1 MEKKEYS
8 VRDAIPE
15 TPDAFYD
22 AVERSLSACR
32 ETQKERTWDGLRL
45 NRRLLVPLVAALVLL
60 LAGTAVA
67 AGVWLRD
74 NYSPANYM
82 GTTKEQREEQ
92 GQTIPDVEQA
102 IESAAPQSGDY
113 KIVMLPEFPNAAEQ
127 DEWRVKMGQPRYNEA
142 DWAWVREIRPEVEEV
157 LIDGRN
163 LVFNIRLNT
172 DHAKAFTWP
181 DVEGQWADALV
192 DSISFRKEGDSM
204 AHPIIEGGGGVNPSM
219 VTDTGAT
226 LYTEVILDQPNVDF
240 PTEGRVELTVEIG
253 LRDARV
259 DDMAT
264 VGIVGRIYYT
274 FSFDAAAGTE
284 VAPVK
289 VTERPLSGSI
299 VLTVDDWSDLDHPKL
314 YNQRVS
320 LDGVVLREEVHYQ
333 QTGIYVT
340 YTVKEAPASWTEAMK
355 NSLLYPN
362 REGKWHGLYLEYRIG
377 QEGEWL
383 PVGHEN
389 HGNFGERTVI
399 LPIFPSEYGKAKEQ
413 GCTLRLAAYYPT
425 AFNGTPV
432 GEDWHYDIPSGASS
446 MQMDLQAQELLE
458 IPVPLP

>member
-32 ETQKERTWDGLRL
+32 ETQKERTWGGLRL

-113 KIVMLPEFPNAAEQ
+113 RIVMLPELEEAE
-127 DEWRVKMGQPRYNEA
+127 MLNGQRLAHGQSAYSEE
-142 DWAWVREIRPEVEEV
+142 DWGWMRDIRPEVREV
-157 LIDGRN
+157 LIDGRS
-163 LVFNIRLNT
+163 LVANILLHT
-172 DHAKAFTWP
+172 DHGAAFDLSWEG
-181 DVEGQWADALV
+181 DGQWVEGMV
-192 DSISFRKEGDSM
+192 DNVLYRFPGETE
-204 AHPIIEGGGGVNPSM
+204 AHETPYGGSGG
-219 VTDTGAT
+219 TTGYDETGAN
-226 LYTEVILDQPNVDF
+226 LKLEVILPEDGSF
-240 PTEGRVELTVEIG
+240 PSEGRVELTLEVG
-253 LRDARV
+253 LRDDRV
-259 DDMAT
+259 EDLNPIGN
-264 VGIVGRIYYT
+264 VGKLYYT
-274 FSFDAAAGTE
+274 FSFDAGAARE
-284 VAPVK
+284 ASKPV
-289 VTERPLSGSI
+289 VTLRPLSGSI

-320 LDGVVLREEVHYQ
+320 LDGVVLREEVDYQ

-389 HGNFGERTVI
+389 HGNFGEQTVI
-399 LPIFPSEYGKAKEQ
+399 LPIFPSEYEKAKAE
-413 GCTLRLAAYYPT
+413 GVTLRLAEYRT
-425 AFNGTPV
+425 IAFNGTPV
-432 GEDWHYDIPSGASS
+432 GEDWRYDISSGASS
-446 MQMDLQAQELLE
+446 MQMDLQAQELME